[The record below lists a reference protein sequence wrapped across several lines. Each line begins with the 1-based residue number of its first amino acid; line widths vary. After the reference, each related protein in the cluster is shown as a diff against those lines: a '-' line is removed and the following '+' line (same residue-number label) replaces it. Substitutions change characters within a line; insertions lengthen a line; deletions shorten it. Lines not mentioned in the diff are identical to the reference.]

1 MEVGEHKVKVLS
13 HSFDE
18 KESGAAGV
26 AIKCQFD
33 NGETD
38 YGRIWMVKKTGE
50 MVDKNVDL
58 VRRIFGWVT
67 DDIADLNAATY
78 EDLYLMVTVEMDTTQ
93 NGRSVPRIAWFNVPK
108 KVMTAEAVKDQS
120 NRFRK
125 MFASSAKTVSVK
137 PLTVP
142 ASAPAAQQEKKADP
156 GAKTLEEFN
165 KVFSDKTQEHRTALW
180 HALLQNVL
188 PNVDTSSATR
198 EQWVTVCKAIP
209 ALRKQVEEQDK
220 ATEEMPF

>member
-1 MEVGEHKVKVLS
+1 
-13 HSFDE
+13 
-18 KESGAAGV
+18 
-26 AIKCQFD
+26 
-33 NGETD
+33 
-38 YGRIWMVKKTGE
+38 
-50 MVDKNVDL
+50 
-58 VRRIFGWVT
+58 
-67 DDIADLNAATY
+67 
-78 EDLYLMVTVEMDTTQ
+78 
-93 NGRSVPRIAWFNVPK
+93 
-108 KVMTAEAVKDQS
+108 
-120 NRFRK
+120 
-125 MFASSAKTVSVK
+125 VSVK